1 MDAVARRHRR
11 VAALVA
17 ARLTQ
22 HRRDLL
28 QNSRTFAAALQRA
41 FQRFGLP
48 FIAAH
53 PRQQLLLIS
62 VGMAHHFRL
71 IVIYYTGV

>member
-1 MDAVARRHRR
+1 MFAHMPFQHLRHQTVDR
-11 VAALVA
+11 AA
-17 ARLTQ
+17 

-48 FIAAH
+48 FNAAH